1 MDITPAIVTDFREA
15 FNGEFADVNKWSDD
29 VVTDLLCEAD
39 AETGGSGWGAFA
51 LDCHNFKRR
60 GMYYFAAA
68 WLTFLYGQGPAA
80 GIDPIARLNVQSKQV
95 GDENIS
101 FRVPQMME
109 VNNDALTYTSYG
121 QAFYRLRKRAGM
133 GARVI

>member
-1 MDITPAIVTDFREA
+1 MDITPAIITDFRGY
-15 FNGEFADVNKWSDD
+15 FNGAFSDAQKWTDD
-29 VVTDLLCEAD
+29 VVSDLLCQAD
-39 AETGGSGWGAFA
+39 SETGGSGWGAFE
-51 LDCHNFKRR
+51 LDCHNFKRK

-68 WLTFLYGQGPAA
+68 WLSFLYGKDPAN
-80 GIDPIARLNVQSKQV
+80 GIDLIARLNVQSKQI
-95 GDENIS
+95 GDES
-101 FRVPQMME
+101 VAYRVPAMME